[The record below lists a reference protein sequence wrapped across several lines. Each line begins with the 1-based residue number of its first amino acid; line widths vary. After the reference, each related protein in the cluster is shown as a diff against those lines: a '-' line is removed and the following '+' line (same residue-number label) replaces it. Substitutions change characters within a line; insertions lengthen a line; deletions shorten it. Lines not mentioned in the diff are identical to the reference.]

1 MDTEQPRK
9 DSPSPPIDIAAA
21 KRADRRAIQRLRQG
35 QSDGDVEFL
44 NITAMMD
51 MMTILLVFMLVD
63 FTSKTQ
69 NVQLS
74 DQLAIPSSA
83 TAVKVAESTSVT
95 ITKSSLLVDG
105 EPVAAVKRGAVDAA
119 DKQGG
124 DTNSLIIRPLL
135 ASLQDRAKFYKLLAK
150 TKKQPF
156 EGALTI
162 IADKG
167 TPYRLLTEVLYTA
180 GQEEVGYKL
189 YRLIVLDKPH

>member
-1 MDTEQPRK
+1 MDTEQPK
-9 DSPSPPIDIAAA
+9 KVPPPPSVDIEAM
-21 KRADRRAIQRLRQG
+21 KRADRRAIMRLRRG
-35 QSDGDVEFL
+35 HSTDDVEFL

-69 NVQLS
+69 NVQMS
-74 DQLAIPSSA
+74 DQLALPSSA
-83 TAVKVAESTSVT
+83 TAVKVAESVSVT

-105 EPVAAVKRGAVDAA
+105 EPVAGVKRGAVDAA

-135 ASLQDRAKFYKLLAK
+135 ASLEGRAKYYKLLAK
-150 TKKQPF
+150 TKNQPF

-189 YRLIVLDKPH
+189 YRLIVLEKAR